1 MKENLT
7 KAAQTADL
15 LFQDIREAHKIS
27 IAASDWAAEM
37 LISDMLKTVAEM
49 RSRLELA
56 ATSAP

>member
-15 LFQDIREAHKIS
+15 LFQDIREAHKIA
-27 IAASDWAAEM
+27 IASSDWAAEM
-37 LISDMLKTVAEM
+37 LISDMLKTVSDIH
-49 RSRLELA
+49 SRLKLA